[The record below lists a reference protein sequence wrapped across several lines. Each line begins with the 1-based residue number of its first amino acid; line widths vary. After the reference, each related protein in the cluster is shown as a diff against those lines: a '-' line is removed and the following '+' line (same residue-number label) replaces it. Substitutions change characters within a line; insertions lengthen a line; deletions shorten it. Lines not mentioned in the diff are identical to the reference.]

1 MGCFVFGNLT
11 LSDDFEVL
19 GIEMPAMAPTVPD
32 LRTIP
37 GRDGALLAGND
48 LGPLEIKVTAR
59 IATNTIDPRDIQQA
73 WADKVAQ
80 IRNAGEQLLKL
91 TSDRGRMA
99 VLTGETLLEYATY
112 SATGTLTFTCQDPI
126 AYGAT
131 YTKNVPSGSSATFT
145 VGGTAPAYPS
155 ITANAVRNSTS
166 LVWGLR
172 LDGGDF
178 VHVPTGSASARSVQV
193 DCAART
199 CKVAGAATV
208 PTLDSDWLALEP
220 GEHTLAMDQG
230 TASGG
235 ATVTYTERWL

>member
-19 GIEMPAMAPTVPD
+19 GIEMPAMAPTAPD
-32 LRTIP
+32 LRPIP
-37 GRDGALLAGND
+37 GRDGAVLAGND

-59 IATNTIDPRDIQQA
+59 IATDTIDPRDIQQI
-73 WADKVAQ
+73 WADKVAP

-91 TSDRGRMA
+91 TADRGRMA
-99 VLTGETLLEYATY
+99 VLTGESPLEYATY

-126 AYGAT
+126 AYGASRT
-131 YTKNVPSGSSATFT
+131 ENVPSGGSKTFT
-145 VGGTAPAYPS
+145 VGGTAPAMPT

-166 LVWGLR
+166 LVWGIR

-178 VHVPTGSASARSVQV
+178 VHIATGSASSRSVVV

-199 CKVAGAATV
+199 CTVAGTATL

-220 GEHTLAMDQG
+220 GEHTLAMDYG

-235 ATVTYTERWL
+235 ATVTFTERWL